1 MLGLTQQ
8 QIATLIGVTCQ
19 QAHKYETGI
28 NRISAG
34 RLYQLAQALE
44 VEVPYFF
51 AGADTGVGPQSS
63 RHQRVLL
70 ELARCFLAI
79 TDRAHQEALCSLART
94 LAGNAGS
101 SKQRMRS
108 TKSRH
113 RQHWPRHEPDWPL
126 LSQPE
131 SSDQG
136 LMVLLK
142 VEVMQPEAFDLADFH
157 AVHEAMSLRYNAQLA
172 AALDLRDVR
181 SCQTRTS

>member
-1 MLGLTQQ
+1 MVGECRVNVFPYRHGLGRHPRMDVDRYVSLRIRERRAMLGLTQQ
-8 QIATLIGVTCQ
+8 QIAVLIGVTCQ

-34 RLYQLAQALE
+34 RLYQLAQVLE

-94 LAGNAGS
+94 LAGNAVG
-101 SKQRMRS
+101 
-108 TKSRH
+108 
-113 RQHWPRHEPDWPL
+113 
-126 LSQPE
+126 
-131 SSDQG
+131 
-136 LMVLLK
+136 
-142 VEVMQPEAFDLADFH
+142 VEQAADAFD
-157 AVHEAMSLRYNAQLA
+157 
-172 AALDLRDVR
+172 
-181 SCQTRTS
+181 